1 MQPTLCVVAV
11 VANPL
16 LQEVSQLS
24 ASDNEAT
31 TTQVDN
37 DEFYDTLSREVS
49 WDE

>member
-31 TTQVDN
+31 TTELDGVDY
-37 DEFYDTLSREVS
+37 YDTLSREVS